1 MMKYFRKK
9 IAIALIACLPFSVSS
24 CDEDTINKV
33 NEIAEYI
40 MELLGML
47 GWDFEN
53 ETTDIPDDGGSV
65 FDDDEVLASS
75 KSWESY
81 FPPIGNQGE
90 YGTCVTWATGY
101 ALKTALNKI
110 DNNSLNVNSASNQTS
125 PIDLWH
131 LMGSDE
137 KSTKCNGSNFDPAF
151 KAMERSGVASMAE
164 KPFTNMKMTCDGICG
179 IGDSGNKLGSYRIIA
194 YTKELSGSGSYGMT
208 VANFKG
214 YLDNVGPIAIGAR
227 LGDNFMNCN
236 SSSVLNSD
244 TYNYSGM
251 HAYHAMVLVGYDDNR
266 QAFRVR
272 NSWGSDWGDNG
283 SIWIGYN
290 FFVNNFCF
298 GAWVASNDATASAE
312 TTRSSSANDV
322 KMEVL
327 KDYKKA
333 DGKRVVEYNIL
344 NNGSSTISSNKE
356 WSAVYLLFRKN
367 RLSEKYLLFH
377 DYYGT
382 DCKKGAMADY
392 TNGLSFNG
400 EANAV
405 TNIDIAAGS
414 SSAEALNGNKLVFE
428 YSLPLDK
435 NGNKL
440 NGEFYM
446 VLIADAFGNLD
457 ESDEKNNF
465 CFLTGANGAALKIVD
480 GEIQNMP
487 SNFTEI
493 RSLNN
498 EKDLNNYSGVEVQNV
513 LQKHLD
519 KGLLQK
525 LVSQSGLRN
534 GYVAKSV
541 K

>member
-1 MMKYFRKK
+1 
-9 IAIALIACLPFSVSS
+9 
-24 CDEDTINKV
+24 
-33 NEIAEYI
+33 
-40 MELLGML
+40 
-47 GWDFEN
+47 
-53 ETTDIPDDGGSV
+53 
-65 FDDDEVLASS
+65 
-75 KSWESY
+75 
-81 FPPIGNQGE
+81 
-90 YGTCVTWATGY
+90 
-101 ALKTALNKI
+101 
-110 DNNSLNVNSASNQTS
+110 
-125 PIDLWH
+125 
-131 LMGSDE
+131 
-137 KSTKCNGSNFDPAF
+137 
-151 KAMERSGVASMAE
+151 
-164 KPFTNMKMTCDGICG
+164 
-179 IGDSGNKLGSYRIIA
+179 
-194 YTKELSGSGSYGMT
+194 
-208 VANFKG
+208 
-214 YLDNVGPIAIGAR
+214 
-227 LGDNFMNCN
+227 
-236 SSSVLNSD
+236 
-244 TYNYSGM
+244 
-251 HAYHAMVLVGYDDNR
+251 MVLVGYDDNR

-465 CFLTGANGAALKIVD
+465 CFLTGANGTALKIVD